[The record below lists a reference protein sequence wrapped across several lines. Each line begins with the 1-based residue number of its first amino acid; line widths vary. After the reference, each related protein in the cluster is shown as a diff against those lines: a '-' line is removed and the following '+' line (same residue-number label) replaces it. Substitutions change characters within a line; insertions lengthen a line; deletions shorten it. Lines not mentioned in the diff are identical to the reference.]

1 MATAE
6 LRELLEQLA
15 GDRPQAD
22 GGVAAPSPVS
32 RKYRAMYEEDDE
44 TVLKF
49 LVDRGVLTSEEAGIM
64 ARSVDYADTAAS
76 ASRND
81 SGSVGGVVPG

>member
-1 MATAE
+1 
-6 LRELLEQLA
+6 
-15 GDRPQAD
+15 
-22 GGVAAPSPVS
+22 
-32 RKYRAMYEEDDE
+32 MYEEDDE